1 MPAFPASLPPPDDL
15 TLTLLNVSLTGVI
28 LFRPV
33 LAGAG
38 SHDIV
43 DLAYEFLNP
52 SARRMLQLP
61 EQPAETFLTLY
72 PNATVTGIF
81 DFYRNTYNS
90 GEAGRYDV
98 NYQHDGLD
106 NFFHLSAQRSGELLV
121 VSFTDTADQNRT
133 AAEEA
138 LRESQAREQAARAT
152 AERERNLLN
161 ALLTQAPVA
170 MGVLQ
175 GDEQKIVAV
184 NEQMSAIWGYSA
196 IELLGRPLLEA
207 VPELQ
212 GQGFTELMEE
222 VARTGV
228 PFVGTEVAARL
239 RQEGRL
245 DTHYFNFV
253 YQPLYDADGAL
264 LGVLDIAV
272 DVTAQVLSRH
282 EAQNLNEELAATNE
296 ELHAANEEFLQNN
309 ADLFLAQQELRL
321 LNQELE
327 ARVQDRTAE
336 ARQARATAEGNRARL
351 ERLFMQAPAAICIL
365 DGPELV
371 YELVNPG
378 YQQLF
383 PGRQLQGKP
392 ILEALPEIAGH
403 EVHRTFRLV
412 YETGITHTEPG
423 LLIPFAR
430 PEDGQLENRYFNYI
444 QQPRFNE
451 HGHIDGVLVFAFEVT
466 QQVEARQHADKLQ
479 KEVVAAMQRQVQE
492 RETFYQV
499 FAQTPAA
506 ICIQRGPEHRYEYV
520 NEAYQQFFP
529 GRQLL
534 GRTVAEALPE
544 TVDSGVVDLL
554 DAVYQ
559 TGETYSGT
567 ELPLLIAQPDGQP
580 PRQMYFTFTYQA
592 YRENGEIVGISTFAY
607 DVAAQVL
614 ARQQREAQQ
623 QQLQVL
629 FEQAPVAIAVFR
641 GADYVIEVANPS
653 VASLWRRT
661 PSEVIGRPL
670 LEALP
675 EVREQGFKEL
685 LDEIAVSGE
694 AFVAQEV
701 SAMLARGPEP
711 ETIYLNFVYQPLRDT
726 QGTITSIAV
735 VATEVTEQVA
745 ARRSAEQS
753 KLQAQTLADELAAL
767 NQQLTRTN
775 IDLDNFIYTASHD
788 LKAPITNIEGLLH
801 VLQSMLT
808 TSTAAPEVGPVLGMM
823 YESVARFKRT
833 INHLADVTKL
843 QKEHTQPTTEVA
855 LAPVLRDVQLD
866 LAPLLSETGG
876 RLTIDVDA
884 CPSVR
889 FSVKNL
895 RSVLFNLLSNALK
908 YRRPD
913 RLPEIRVAC
922 HPDGDYTVLTVQDNG
937 LGLAPEQLPEL
948 FTMFRRLHSHVEGTG
963 LGLYMVK
970 RSVENAGGR
979 VSVTSEPGVG
989 SVFSVYFRRS

>member
-1 MPAFPASLPPPDDL
+1 MPAFPASLPPLDDL

-33 LAGAG
+33 MAGAG

-52 SARRMLQLP
+52 AARRMLQLP
-61 EQPAETFLTLY
+61 QQPAETFLTLY
-72 PNATVTGIF
+72 PNAIGAGIF

-90 GEAGRYDV
+90 GEPGRYDV

-133 AAEEA
+133 AAEQS

-175 GDEQKIVAV
+175 GDEHVVVAV

-196 IELLGRPLLEA
+196 SELLGQPLLEA

-212 GQGFTELMEE
+212 GQGFTELMAE

-228 PFVGTEVAARL
+228 PFVGTEVAAQL
-239 RQEGRL
+239 RQNGRL

-264 LGVLDIAV
+264 LGVLDLAV

-309 ADLFLAQQELRL
+309 AELFLAQQELRL
-321 LNQELE
+321 LNEELE
-327 ARVQDRTAE
+327 ARVQDRTTD
-336 ARQARATAEGNRARL
+336 ARRAYATAERHRARL

-365 DGPELV
+365 NGPDLV

-403 EVHRTFRLV
+403 EVHRTFRQV
-412 YETGITHTEPG
+412 YETGYTHTEQG
-423 LLIPFAR
+423 LLIPIAR
-430 PEDGQLENRYFNYI
+430 PEDGQLEDRYFNYI

-451 HGHIDGVLVFAFEVT
+451 QGHIDGVLVFAFEVT
-466 QQVEARQHADKLQ
+466 QQVEASQAREASAQQLRLITDALPVLISYLDAD
-479 KEVVAAMQRQVQE
+479 EVYRFTNKAYEAWFE
-492 RETFYQV
+492 I
-499 FAQTPAA
+499 PA
-506 ICIQRGPEHRYEYV
+506 ES
-520 NEAYQQFFP
+520 
-529 GRQLL
+529 LL
-534 GRTVAEALPE
+534 GRPVREVLGEA
-544 TVDSGVVDLL
+544 
-554 DAVYQ
+554 A
-559 TGETYSGT
+559 
-567 ELPLLIAQPDGQP
+567 
-580 PRQMYFTFTYQA
+580 YQA
-592 YRENGEIVGISTFAY
+592 VKGYIDRALAGERLDFEARMPYREGFIRYIHTSY
-607 DVAAQVL
+607 IPDL
-614 ARQQREAQQ
+614 
-623 QQLQVL
+623 
-629 FEQAPVAIAVFR
+629 R
-641 GADYVIEVANPS
+641 GGKV
-653 VASLWRRT
+653 
-661 PSEVIGRPL
+661 
-670 LEALP
+670 
-675 EVREQGFKEL
+675 QGFYAL
-685 LDEIAVSGE
+685 VTD
-694 AFVAQEV
+694 
-701 SAMLARGPEP
+701 
-711 ETIYLNFVYQPLRDT
+711 
-726 QGTITSIAV
+726 
-735 VATEVTEQVA
+735 VTEQVE
-745 ARRSAEQS
+745 ARQQVDAVNEQLRSRN
-753 KLQAQTLADELAAL
+753 TDLAAL

-833 INHLADVTKL
+833 IHHLADVTKL

-866 LAPLLSETGG
+866 LAPLLSETGA
-876 RLTIDVDA
+876 RLTIDVEA